1 MHRGSPLYV
10 ILSNR
15 VPNLC
20 ISRTLDSGGAG
31 GCQSTPGICG
41 FRKEDRN
48 RDRQSITMKTSGLFV
63 KSNFCGYSKWSKSQ
77 IQENKRERE
86 KVESDL
92 NAEEAVCSCPCHV
105 MENHLEALRGICIK
119 CKWFFRAFFFGQC
132 LLSLIIHC

>member
-1 MHRGSPLYV
+1 MSQFFFSNKMKKNREVIKQQLACNPLSFIV
-10 ILSNR
+10 VQWR
-15 VPNLC
+15 A
-20 ISRTLDSGGAG
+20 R
-31 GCQSTPGICG
+31 
-41 FRKEDRN
+41 FRSCYNSKVA
-48 RDRQSITMKTSGLFV
+48 LFLE
-63 KSNFCGYSKWSKSQ
+63 SNFCGYSKWPKSQ